1 MNRREPAGDLTGS
14 AFDSILAAMVKYGG
28 AHLDRIFAALGN
40 PTRRAILDRL
50 SREPGLSISE
60 LAEPLSLKLPS
71 IMKHLDVLAEAG
83 LVEAATNAAEPY
95 LVELRPKTHDRS
107 HATAGFSDTKK
118 FWSSG
123 LTRLTAYAERKEAEA
138 RRNKPMTS
146 LTIVRRIKGA
156 AIFRCSTR

>member
-1 MNRREPAGDLTGS
+1 MNREPAGDLTGS

-83 LVEAATNAAEPY
+83 LVSRNKCGRTVS
-95 LVELRPKTHDRS
+95 VELRPKPMTEAMRWLQRHE
-107 HATAGFSDTKK
+107 K

-138 RRNKPMTS
+138 RRNK
-146 LTIVRRIKGA
+146 R
-156 AIFRCSTR
+156 